1 MSWDFNPDRV
11 GMIRRLAGR
20 KFQTD
25 GATKLNERSPNNLKL
40 RFGILKS
47 FSLEDG
53 RVCDVDMCRAK
64 LGKGRLPHT
73 KVAILYSKRNFT
85 SRQRL
90 TSSLLLEND
99 Q

>member
-1 MSWDFNPDRV
+1 MSWDLNPDRI
-11 GMIRRLAGR
+11 GMICRLAGR

-25 GATKLNERSPNNLKL
+25 AATKLNECSPNDLKL

-64 LGKGRLPHT
+64 LGKGRLPHS

-90 TSSLLLEND
+90 TPSLSLEND